1 MKVKQVQPNWKIQM
15 NHPGLFSPCKSQD
28 AGERLDLPRL
38 VIIHPQSADQ
48 QPMAVIDLSC
58 SFPPGPDS
66 LAGPLPMSGP
76 VSESGTALD
85 TAVSDRAVVEPPE
98 QRPWGWFELL
108 AEGPGYRVKR
118 LHLDPHQRLS
128 RQRHQHRL
136 EHWLVVQGQGS
147 VELGDAPLS
156 RTQPLEPGSSL
167 MIPPLTIHRAAAG
180 SEGLE
185 IIEVQRGPLLRE
197 DDIERFAD
205 DYGRV

>member
-1 MKVKQVQPNWKIQM
+1 
-15 NHPGLFSPCKSQD
+15 
-28 AGERLDLPRL
+28 
-38 VIIHPQSADQ
+38 
-48 QPMAVIDLSC
+48 MAVINSRC
-58 SFPPGPDS
+58 SSTPGPV
-66 LAGPLPMSGP
+66 P
-76 VSESGTALD
+76 VPKSEPVPGASSTLD
-85 TAVSDRAVVEPPE
+85 ATVPDRAGFEPPE

-108 AEGPGYRVKR
+108 VEGPGYRVKR

-136 EHWLVVQGQGS
+136 EHWLVVQGRGS
-147 VELGDAPLS
+147 VELNGAAPEDQTPAAPHS

-167 MIPPLTIHRAAAG
+167 VIPPLTIHRAAAG